1 MAHAPT
7 PGNEQAIER
16 LNKYWADGEGAAKIN
31 WGVPGDFAR
40 CEAEL
45 GKFIHDPEV
54 VKGHCANLH
63 KRATGAWPGH
73 APGAEQAAA
82 HAKHVA
88 ALAKERNKGK

>member
-7 PGNEQAIER
+7 PQNEEAIAK
-16 LNKYWADGEGAAKIN
+16 LNRYWTHGAGAAKIN

-45 GKFIHDPEV
+45 GKYIHDPEV

-63 KRATGAWPGH
+63 HAATGAWPGH

-82 HAKHVA
+82 HAKHIA
-88 ALAKERNKGK
+88 ALARERNKGR